1 VDPDFL
7 ELALVRRKIFANF
20 FGCYYGLSHYFLVC
34 CRRQNL
40 TPTQSEHL
48 LESRSGVKMMP
59 EGILRKNEHQ
69 CVLISKR
76 PATLGGQSLLSL
88 GTEPLDKRINLP
100 LSYRVISDP
109 QDYLIG

>member
-1 VDPDFL
+1 L
-7 ELALVRRKIFANF
+7 I
-20 FGCYYGLSHYFLVC
+20 
-34 CRRQNL
+34 
-40 TPTQSEHL
+40 
-48 LESRSGVKMMP
+48 ESGRGVKMIL

-88 GTEPLDKRINLP
+88 GIEPLDKPINLR
-100 LSYRVISDP
+100 LSYRLISGP

>member
-1 VDPDFL
+1 
-7 ELALVRRKIFANF
+7 
-20 FGCYYGLSHYFLVC
+20 
-34 CRRQNL
+34 
-40 TPTQSEHL
+40 
-48 LESRSGVKMMP
+48 MMP

-69 CVLISKR
+69 CVLISKS

-100 LSYRVISDP
+100 LSYRFISDL